1 MSVRRSV
8 AIALAILAAA
18 LIVYGMIQPVAAE
31 TRWILALWMA
41 APLLFG
47 ASRLLLPS
55 RPHGLA
61 RSVQNIGLIV
71 ALGFVLLSLQ
81 LLRQQAIRADDIA
94 SFIYIDETTGQTTSN
109 VRGVLE
115 ALKTKRGKI
124 FDRNGSVLADS
135 QIVDKGYT
143 VRTYPITDQYDPA
156 AFSNILGFFSHRYG
170 EAGLE
175 ATYGDYLNGE
185 RDVLRRVQDGLLGRQ
200 HVGDDLRLT
209 IDARIQAA
217 AYEALAG
224 RPGSV
229 VVLDPKTGAVLA
241 MVSYP
246 GFDPRG
252 LAFNPV
258 APRDAENK
266 RIDDYWH
273 QLNSEGSIQPLINRP
288 TQARYPPG
296 SIYKTVTAV
305 GALEHPREGQPD
317 QIDCPNERETEAGA
331 PPVVNAVNNLAER
344 TGNPSNLEKVF
355 AFSCNTAFAEYSMR
369 LGADL
374 MTQTA
379 ASFDIYEPGKAPDLY
394 GGFTDLPTVPS
405 VLYVQ
410 PGFLNR
416 RPALADTGYGQGQL
430 LVTPLEMAM
439 VAATVAN
446 DGVMMQPYLVEKVTR
461 PNGELVISQGQ
472 HTIRRV
478 MSSNT
483 AQIMRT
489 DMRAVIEYGF
499 GQAAGNVPGV
509 RVGGK
514 SGTAEYPCPTPDN
527 PNLVCTHAWFI
538 AIAPLEESQI
548 AIAVMLE
555 GGGEGSGAGAQL
567 AADVIRG
574 ALEP

>member
-1 MSVRRSV
+1 MRRSV
-8 AIALAILAAA
+8 AIALALLATA
-18 LIVYGMIQPVAAE
+18 LITYGMIQPVGAE
-31 TRWILALWMA
+31 TRWVLALWLA

-47 ASRLLLPS
+47 ASRLFIPTRPPGLP
-55 RPHGLA
+55 
-61 RSVQNIGLIV
+61 RSVQNIGLVV
-71 ALGFVLLSLQ
+71 ALGFFLLSLQ

-94 SFIYIDETTGQTTSN
+94 NFIYVDETTGQTTSN

-124 FDRNGSVLADS
+124 LDRNGVLLADS
-135 QIVDKGYT
+135 QVVDKGYT
-143 VRTYPITDQYDPA
+143 VRTYPIADQYNPA

-175 ATYGDYLNGE
+175 ATYGSYLNGE

-200 HVGDDLRLT
+200 IVGDDLRLT

-217 AYEALAG
+217 AYDALAG
-224 RPGSV
+224 RTGSV

-258 APRDAENK
+258 APRDAENQ

-273 QLNSEGSIQPLINRP
+273 QLNSEGSLQPLINRP

-296 SIYKTVTAV
+296 STYKAVTAV
-305 GALEHPREGQPD
+305 GALEHAREGRPD
-317 QIDCPNERETEAGA
+317 QIDCPNERQTESGA
-331 PPVVNAVNNLAER
+331 PPVVNAVNNLAQR
-344 TGNPSNLEKVF
+344 TGDPSSLEKVF

-379 ASFDIYEPGKAPDLY
+379 ASFDIYAPDKAPDLY
-394 GGFTDLPTVPS
+394 DGFTDLPTVPS
-405 VLYVQ
+405 VLYVE

-416 RPALADTGYGQGQL
+416 RPGLADTGYGQGQL

-439 VAATVAN
+439 VAASVAN
-446 DGVMMQPYLVEKVTR
+446 DGVMMQPYMVEKITR
-461 PNGELVISQGQ
+461 PEGEVVISQGQ

-478 MSSNT
+478 MSGRT
-483 AQIMRT
+483 AQIMRSN
-489 DMRAVIEYGF
+489 MRAVIEYGF
-499 GQAAGNVPGV
+499 GKAAGNVPGV

-527 PNLVCTHAWFI
+527 PGLVCTHAWFI
-538 AIAPLEESQI
+538 AIAPLEGDHQI
-548 AIAVMLE
+548 AVAVMLE

-574 ALEP
+574 ALQP